1 MAAINIKIDDNLKDT
16 GDAILRELGLNATQY
31 ITLCWQY
38 LAQHRKLPFMTETK
52 ILTASDLTMTI
63 ATQFR
68 DVLNQLHKI
77 RDMLNSEGTDFL
89 NCLLQNRLSPVC
101 LQTYNRTAGD
111 WSPCLKILMHPPRP
125 VGCCPELTIT

>member
-77 RDMLNSEGTDFL
+77 RDMLNSEGTDFSEL
-89 NCLLQNRLSPVC
+89 SAAKQALSRLAADIH
-101 LQTYNRTAGD
+101 RTAGD

>member
-1 MAAINIKIDDNLKDT
+1 MQHS
-16 GDAILRELGLNATQY
+16 ILLSAGR
-31 ITLCWQY
+31 Y

-77 RDMLNSEGTDFL
+77 RDMLNSEGTDF
-89 NCLLQNRLSPVC
+89 
-101 LQTYNRTAGD
+101 Y
-111 WSPCLKILMHPPRP
+111 
-125 VGCCPELTIT
+125 